1 MANEILQKVGS
12 PQISFADHAGD
23 FVPTES
29 LEIGTPTDVDFTM
42 TGLVDGAYLNS
53 DKFDFGAKRAA
64 QYTCMCVIEWGSAPA
79 AGKTVQ
85 FWHAPTENSTAATG
99 NPGGADGVDGAYVG
113 YGAAAVDADE
123 AVAQLQYIGALV
135 TTADTGIQIAFV
147 GTFSPP
153 ARFSQLVMKNASGVT
168 LFTDDVEM
176 HVVFTPVTDE
186 VQ

>member
-1 MANEILQKVGS
+1 MANEVLQKVGS

-42 TGLVDGAYLNS
+42 TGLVDGAWLNS
-53 DKFDFGAKRAA
+53 DKFDFGSTRAA

-79 AGKTVQ
+79 AGVSVD
-85 FWHAPTENSTAATG
+85 FFLAPTENSTAATG
-99 NPGGADGVDGAYVG
+99 NPGGVDGVDGAYVG

-123 AVAQLQYIGALV
+123 AAAQLMPLGPLV
-135 TTADTGIQIAFV
+135 ATADSGIQIAFV

-153 ARFSQLVMKNASGVT
+153 ARYGCLVMKNGSGVT

-176 HVVFTPVTDE
+176 HVVFTPVVDE
-186 VQ
+186 IQ